1 MNNNLQ
7 ISLSEGEILDRYSI
21 LEIKYNKI
29 NDTRKNYVLSELKD
43 YSRFNII
50 KERFI
55 LYYKLLYFINNKIW
69 DLQVIIKQ
77 ITYLNEKYAIISYDI
92 LESNQS
98 RFRIKNIINNISNSI
113 FKEQKGYDISE
124 NTIHIKSDDINYIY
138 LIIYGIL
145 LFDNINIQFDYN
157 VSDNFKNKILYL
169 FPSLK
174 IVNNSNTYLD
184 IDIFNKD
191 NNSLYNFINNELSV
205 IFKDK
210 I

>member
-1 MNNNLQ
+1 MSDNLLV
-7 ISLSEGEILDRYSI
+7 SLSEGEILDRYSI

-29 NDTRKNYVLSELKD
+29 NDTRRNYVLSELKD

-69 DLQVIIKQ
+69 DLQVFIKQ
-77 ITYLNEKYAIISYDI
+77 MKYLNEKYAIISYDI

-113 FKEQKGYDISE
+113 FKEQKGYDICE
-124 NTIHIKSDDINYIY
+124 NTIYIKLEDINYIY

-145 LFDNINIQFDYN
+145 LFDNINIQYDYN
-157 VSDNFKNKILYL
+157 ISNNFKNKIKYL
-169 FPSLK
+169 FPLLN

-184 IDIFNKD
+184 MDIFNTD
-191 NNSLYNFINNELSV
+191 NMQLYNFIKNELS
-205 IFKDK
+205 ILL
-210 I
+210 